1 MLKKLKYNVEKIIY
15 DLKYKQMFNEKFDYK
30 KYKIKNTSFNKKN
43 LNILYLSFDKGSF
56 TNLNVLP
63 PLKKYGNLYIYDF
76 QTNPFD
82 KQWYKGKKLEENKKM
97 LNFVKKIVSENN
109 IDVIVC
115 YLSGHT
121 TTPEILNEIKKLNI
135 PMINTAADD
144 ERKFVS
150 RKGKDG
156 LRRGVKDI
164 CKYFDL
170 SVTTSRSAVIK
181 YLVEGANPLYSYLGV
196 NNEIYKKLDIEKNSL
211 RLKVYE
217 ILKKLKIYDE
227 KKRELICEIIEF
239 RNRKVHGNKKQNSH
253 CKEFIEKVSQKKLIE
268 FYRVCYLILDNIKS
282 N

>member
-1 MLKKLKYNVEKIIY
+1 
-15 DLKYKQMFNEKFDYK
+15 
-30 KYKIKNTSFNKKN
+30 
-43 LNILYLSFDKGSF
+43 
-56 TNLNVLP
+56 
-63 PLKKYGNLYIYDF
+63 
-76 QTNPFD
+76 
-82 KQWYKGKKLEENKKM
+82 M

-196 NNEIYKKLDIEKNSL
+196 NNEIYKKLDIEKKYDVSFIGANYGIRNDYINFL
-211 RLKVYE
+211 RKNG
-217 ILKKLKIYDE
+217 INIYTKGYGWKE
-227 KKRELICEIIEF
+227 GFATQEEIIEIF
-239 RNRKVHGNKKQNSH
+239 NASKIVLGFATVGKNDDIYIIKGRDFEAPMCGSFYITSYHDELSEWYDIGSEIETYKSKEELLEKIKYYLKNDTEREKIANNGYLKCTQNYTSYNFFDTVFNKVGLRI
-253 CKEFIEKVSQKKLIE
+253 F
-268 FYRVCYLILDNIKS
+268 
-282 N
+282 